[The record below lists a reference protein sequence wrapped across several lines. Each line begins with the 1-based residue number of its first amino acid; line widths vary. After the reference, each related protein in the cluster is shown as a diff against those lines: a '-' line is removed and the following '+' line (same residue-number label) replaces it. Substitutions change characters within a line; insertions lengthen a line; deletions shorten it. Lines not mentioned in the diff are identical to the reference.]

1 MTYAMQPSLRNGF
14 TLIEIVSV
22 LVVLGILAFASASAF
37 LGNDGMEAY
46 VERDKLLSQLI
57 YARAQGMAMGG
68 GQCVEVEKDG
78 VRFSLAGGAS
88 SNLPSL
94 LENYDF
100 ASGVSASPVS
110 FCFDAAGGACGHAE
124 LIKQNNTGILYC
136 KDYDA
141 PNAITF
147 TSDKTKAAITVN
159 AETGFVQ

>member
-1 MTYAMQPSLRNGF
+1 MTYAMQPSFRNGF

-22 LVVLGILAFASASAF
+22 LVVLGILAFAAVSAF
-37 LGNDGMEAY
+37 RSNDGMETY

-68 GQCVEVEKDG
+68 GQCVEVGKDG
-78 VRFSLAGGAS
+78 VRFSLASGVS

-94 LENYDF
+94 LENTDF

-110 FCFDAAGGACGHAE
+110 FCFDAAGGACAAPTPRDD
-124 LIKQNNTGILYC
+124 TGILYC
-136 KDYDA
+136 ETYGS
-141 PNAITF
+141 PYAITF
-147 TSDKTKAAITVN
+147 NNKATLTVN

>member
-22 LVVLGILAFASASAF
+22 LVVLGILAFASVSAF

-68 GQCVEVEKDG
+68 GQCVEVTDRG
-78 VRFSLAGGAS
+78 VSFSTKNTS
-88 SNLPSL
+88 RLPSL

-100 ASGVSASPVS
+100 ASGVGASPVS
-110 FCFDAAGGACGHAE
+110 FCFDAAGGACADPV
-124 LIKQNNTGILYC
+124 KQNDTDMLYC

-141 PNAITF
+141 PAITF

>member
-1 MTYAMQPSLRNGF
+1 MQPSLRNGF

-78 VRFSLAGGAS
+78 VRFSLA
-88 SNLPSL
+88 
-94 LENYDF
+94 
-100 ASGVSASPVS
+100 
-110 FCFDAAGGACGHAE
+110 CGHAE